1 MDEDWLTVVDAAFRM
16 AQVGNPISWR
26 TISKYRD
33 SERIPSMDQG
43 GIGLVRISDVL
54 AYEAAAG
61 IKREEQV
68 NNGVMKMDALLR
80 IEEL

>member
-16 AQVGNPISWR
+16 TQDGDPISWR

-33 SERIPSMDQG
+33 AGRIPSQDQG

-68 NNGVMKMDALLR
+68 NNGVMKTDALLTDR
-80 IEEL
+80 EL